1 MKKSLLIVSFVL
13 LFVSEALAKEVR
25 NEWDEANIQT
35 TRLLPSTFS
44 QLPINIINELQRQ
57 NYTIPQCYDEKEP
70 HNVISGEFI
79 KKGQKD
85 WAVLASKDLQSTIIV
100 FWNGSVSKVSKI
112 ASKPDKNY
120 LQGIGNGNIG
130 YSRRISVVDKEY
142 IIEHF
147 NRYGGVKPPPIEHE
161 GINDLFI
168 YKASVVHYFNN
179 KWIKLTGAD

>member
-13 LFVSEALAKEVR
+13 LFLSEALSEGVR
-25 NEWDEANIQT
+25 TKWDEANIKT

-44 QLPINIINELQRQ
+44 QLPISIINELERQ
-57 NYTIPQCYDEKEP
+57 KYTIPQCYNDKEP
-70 HNVISGEFI
+70 HNVISGEFK

-112 ASKPDKNY
+112 ASKPDKKY

-130 YSRRISVVDKEY
+130 YSRRIGVVDKEY

-147 NRYGGVKPPPIEHE
+147 NRYGSVKPPPIEHE
-161 GINDLFI
+161 GINDNFI
-168 YKASVVHYFNN
+168 FKASVVHYFHY